1 MRGERPDSKKFKW
14 AADTFGLIQK
24 DTSRKRKEHMKYTGP
39 KIKKA
44 RRLGIA
50 VSPKSEKYLERRP
63 NPPGQHGP
71 SRRRGK
77 QSDYGRQLMEKQR
90 LRHQY
95 NMSEKQLRGVFT
107 KAVRKPGNT
116 GEVMIQM
123 LESRLDVVVLRAGL
137 CRSIYQARQMVSHAH
152 FRVNGKKV
160 NIPSF
165 SVSIG
170 DKITVREKSKDL
182 DSFVLAQQVAKT
194 PEYITANDKELTA
207 EINRLPTREE
217 VPVVC
222 EISSVVEYYAR

>member
-1 MRGERPDSKKFKW
+1 
-14 AADTFGLIQK
+14 
-24 DTSRKRKEHMKYTGP
+24 MKYTGP

-44 RRLGIA
+44 RRLGVA
-50 VSPKSEKYLERRP
+50 VSPKSEKFLERRP

-95 NMSEKQLRGVFT
+95 NLSEKQLRGVFE
-107 KAVRKPGNT
+107 KASRKQGNT
-116 GEVMIQM
+116 GEVMLQM
-123 LESRLDVVVLRAGL
+123 LESRLDAVVLRAGL

-160 NIPSF
+160 NIPSYQ
-165 SVSIG
+165 VRIG
-170 DKITVREKSKDL
+170 DKITVREKSKEL

-194 PEYITANDKELTA
+194 PEYVTANDKELTA
-207 EINRLPTREE
+207 ELNRLPNMEE
-217 VPVVC
+217 VPVTC
-222 EISSVVEYYAR
+222 EISSVVEFYAR

>member
-1 MRGERPDSKKFKW
+1 
-14 AADTFGLIQK
+14 
-24 DTSRKRKEHMKYTGP
+24 MKYTGP

-44 RRLGIA
+44 RRLGVA
-50 VSPKSEKYLERRP
+50 VSPKSEKFLERRP

-71 SRRRGK
+71 TRRRGK

-90 LRHQY
+90 LRYQY
-95 NMSEKQLRGVFT
+95 NMSEKQLRGVFA
-107 KAVRKPGNT
+107 KAVRKQANT
-116 GEVMIQM
+116 GEVMMQM

-160 NIPSF
+160 NIPSYQV
-165 SVSIG
+165 SVG
-170 DKITVREKSKDL
+170 DVITVREKSKSL

-207 EINRLPTREE
+207 MLNRLPTREE
-217 VPVVC
+217 VPVIC
-222 EISSVVEYYAR
+222 EISQVVEFYAR

>member
-1 MRGERPDSKKFKW
+1 MGGRYIRLNSDGCNREKK
-14 AADTFGLIQK
+14 G
-24 DTSRKRKEHMKYTGP
+24 HMKYTGP

-107 KAVRKPGNT
+107 KAARKPGNT
-116 GEVMIQM
+116 GEIMIQM
-123 LESRLDVVVLRAGL
+123 LESRLDAVVLRAGMA
-137 CRSIYQARQMVSHAH
+137 RSIYQARQLVGHAH

-160 NIPSF
+160 NIPSYQ
-165 SVSIG
+165 VSIG

-207 EINRLPTREE
+207 ELNRLPAREE
-217 VPVVC
+217 VPVIC
-222 EISSVVEYYAR
+222 EISSVVEFYAR